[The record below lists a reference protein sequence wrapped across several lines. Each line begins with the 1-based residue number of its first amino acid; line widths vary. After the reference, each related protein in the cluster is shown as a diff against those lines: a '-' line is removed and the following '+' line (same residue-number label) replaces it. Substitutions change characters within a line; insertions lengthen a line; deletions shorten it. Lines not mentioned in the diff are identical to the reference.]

1 MRRRVVVLVAEAD
14 VHQADHQAEHDIHDE
29 PHPVDAY
36 CTKSVRVNG
45 KSMSNDESRP
55 AVPGFLAL
63 LRLKR
68 WQSVKKELS
77 GDTC

>member
-1 MRRRVVVLVAEAD
+1 MLVAEAD
-14 VHQADHQAEHDIHDE
+14 VHQADHQAEHDVHDE

-36 CTKSVRVNG
+36 LHEISQMNG

-55 AVPGFLAL
+55 ALPGFLAL

-77 GDTC
+77 GDTF

>member
-1 MRRRVVVLVAEAD
+1 
-14 VHQADHQAEHDIHDE
+14 
-29 PHPVDAY
+29 
-36 CTKSVRVNG
+36 
-45 KSMSNDESRP
+45 MSNDESRP

>member
-1 MRRRVVVLVAEAD
+1 MPKLHEIS
-14 VHQADHQAEHDIHDE
+14 QM
-29 PHPVDAY
+29 
-36 CTKSVRVNG
+36 NG